1 MTDFV
6 SLLGVKGGP
15 AIRPGSNMPTSTLI
29 HVNGKNLLVDAGL
42 GVSRSI
48 CDQGITLNEIDA
60 IFITHMHSD
69 HYLELG
75 PLIHTAWVAGRV
87 IPLPIYGP
95 KRLKHYWKAFLSSM
109 VDDIRLRIED
119 EGRINLEELTEFHSL
134 EDGGSYYL
142 SDTKIR
148 VIRNVHPPIKDSFAI
163 RFECGKSAIVLSG
176 DTAYMPEM
184 IDFADK
190 ADLLIHE
197 VMLSE
202 GIDLIMKRLG
212 HEDYRLKNHLLQS
225 HTLAENAGLIA
236 KRAKV
241 KCLALNHFVP
251 DGFSEFNDD
260 DWLQAVR
267 KHWPGKVILGKDG
280 IKIRLN

>member
-29 HVNGKNLLVDAGL
+29 HFNGKNLLVDAGL

-109 VDDIRLRIED
+109 VDDIRLRIKD

-134 EDGGSYYL
+134 EDGGSYQL

-163 RFECGKSAIVLSG
+163 RFECGNSAIVLSG
-176 DTAYMPEM
+176 DTAYMSEM

-190 ADLLIHE
+190 ADLLI
-197 VMLSE
+197 LS
-202 GIDLIMKRLG
+202 LI
-212 HEDYRLKNHLLQS
+212 H
-225 HTLAENAGLIA
+225 I
-236 KRAKV
+236 
-241 KCLALNHFVP
+241 
-251 DGFSEFNDD
+251 
-260 DWLQAVR
+260 
-267 KHWPGKVILGKDG
+267 
-280 IKIRLN
+280 

>member
-95 KRLKHYWKAFLSSM
+95 KRLKHYWRAFLSSM
-109 VDDIRLRIED
+109 VDDIRLRVED
-119 EGRINLEELTEFHSL
+119 EGRINLEELTKFHSL
-134 EDGGSYYL
+134 ENGGSYQL

-163 RFECGKSAIVLSG
+163 RFECGKSVIVLSG

-212 HEDYRLKNHLLQS
+212 HEDYKLKNHLLQS

>member
-1 MTDFV
+1 MVDFV

-29 HVNGKNLLVDAGL
+29 HINGKNFLIDAGL

-48 CDQGITLNEIDA
+48 CDQGIELHEIDA

-75 PLIHTAWVAGRV
+75 PLIHTAWVSGRV
-87 IPLPIYGP
+87 KHLPIYGP
-95 KRLKHYWKAFLSSM
+95 KRLKHYWRAFLESM
-109 VDDIRLRIED
+109 VDDIALRIED
-119 EGRINLEELTEFHSL
+119 EGRIDLEKLPTFYSFEDRQSL
-134 EDGGSYYL
+134 SL
-142 SDTKIR
+142 SNINIR
-148 VIRNVHPPIKDSFAI
+148 VMRNLHPPIRDSFAL
-163 RFECGKSAIVLSG
+163 RFEWGHYSIVLSG

-184 IDFADK
+184 IDFADQ

-202 GIDLIMKRLG
+202 GIDLIMTRLG
-212 HEDYRLKNHLLQS
+212 HEDDKLRNHLLQS

-236 KRAKV
+236 KCAKV

-251 DGFSEFNDD
+251 DGFAEFNDE
-260 DWLQAVR
+260 DWLKAVR
-267 KHWPGKVILGKDG
+267 RHWSGKTILGRDG
-280 IKIRLN
+280 IRIPL

>member
-1 MTDFV
+1 MVDFV
-6 SLLGVKGGP
+6 FLLGVKGGP
-15 AIRPGSNMPTSTLI
+15 AIRPGSNMPSSTLI
-29 HVNGKNLLVDAGL
+29 HINGKNLLVDTGL

-48 CDQGITLNEIDA
+48 CDQGVELHDIDA

-75 PLIHTAWVAGRV
+75 PLIHTAWVSGRV
-87 IPLPIYGP
+87 KPISIYGP
-95 KRLKHYWKAFLSSM
+95 KRLKHYWRAFLDSM
-109 VDDIRLRIED
+109 VDDIALRIGD
-119 EGRINLEELTEFHSL
+119 EGRIDLEKLPVFYSFEDRQSL
-134 EDGGSYYL
+134 SL
-142 SDTKIR
+142 SNINIR
-148 VIRNVHPPIKDSFAI
+148 VMRNLHPPIRDSFAL
-163 RFECGKSAIVLSG
+163 RFECEHYSIVLSG

-184 IDFADK
+184 IDFADQ

-202 GIDLIMKRLG
+202 GIDLIMTRLG
-212 HEDYRLKNHLLQS
+212 HEDDKLRSHLLQS

-236 KRAKV
+236 KCAKV

-251 DGFSEFNDD
+251 DGFAEFNDE

-267 KHWPGKVILGKDG
+267 RHWSGKIILGRDG
-280 IKIRLN
+280 IRIPL

>member
-1 MTDFV
+1 MVDFV

-29 HVNGKNLLVDAGL
+29 HINGINFLVDTGL

-48 CDQGITLNEIDA
+48 CDQGVELNEIDA

-75 PLIHTAWVAGRV
+75 PLIHTSWVSGRV
-87 IPLPIYGP
+87 KPILIYGP
-95 KRLKHYWKAFLSSM
+95 KRLKHYWKAFLVSM
-109 VDDIRLRIED
+109 VDDIKVRIED
-119 EGRINLEELTEFHSL
+119 EGRIDLQRLTSLHSF
-134 EDGGSYYL
+134 EDRQSL
-142 SDTKIR
+142 SLSNINIR
-148 VIRNVHPPIKDSFAI
+148 VMRNLHPPIRDSFAL
-163 RFECGKSAIVLSG
+163 RFEWANYSIVLSG

-184 IDFADK
+184 IDFANQ
-190 ADLLIHE
+190 ADLLVHE

-202 GIDLIMKRLG
+202 GIDLIMSRLG
-212 HEDYRLKNHLLQS
+212 HKDNKLKNHLLHS

-236 KRAKV
+236 NRAAV

-267 KHWPGKVILGKDG
+267 KHWSGKVVLGKDG
-280 IKIRLN
+280 IRIPL

>member
-1 MTDFV
+1 
-6 SLLGVKGGP
+6 
-15 AIRPGSNMPTSTLI
+15 MPTSTLI
-29 HVNGKNLLVDAGL
+29 HINGKNLLVDTGL

-48 CDQGITLNEIDA
+48 CDQGVELHEIDA

-75 PLIHTAWVAGRV
+75 PLIHTAWVSGRV
-87 IPLPIYGP
+87 KPISIYGP
-95 KRLKHYWKAFLSSM
+95 KRLKHYWRAFLDSM
-109 VDDIRLRIED
+109 VDDIALRIED
-119 EGRINLEELTEFHSL
+119 EGRIDLEKLPAFYSFEDRQSL
-134 EDGGSYYL
+134 SL
-142 SDTKIR
+142 SNINIR
-148 VIRNVHPPIKDSFAI
+148 VMRNLHPPIRDSFAL
-163 RFECGKSAIVLSG
+163 RFEWGHYSIVLSG

-184 IDFADK
+184 IDFADQ

-202 GIDLIMKRLG
+202 GIDLIMTRLG
-212 HEDYRLKNHLLQS
+212 HEDDKLRNHLLQS

-236 KRAKV
+236 KCAKV

-251 DGFSEFNDD
+251 DGFAEFNDE

-267 KHWPGKVILGKDG
+267 RHWSGKTILGRDG
-280 IKIRLN
+280 IRIPL

>member
-1 MTDFV
+1 MVDFV

-29 HVNGKNLLVDAGL
+29 HISGKNFLVDAGL

-48 CDQGITLNEIDA
+48 CDQGVTLNEIDA

-75 PLIHTAWVAGRV
+75 PLIHTAWVTGRV
-87 IPLPIYGP
+87 IPIPIYGP
-95 KRLKHYWKAFLSSM
+95 NRLKHYWKAFLASM
-109 VDDIRLRIED
+109 IDDIKLRIED
-119 EGRINLEELTEFHSL
+119 EGRINLEKLTKFHSL
-134 EDGGSYYL
+134 EGGESFCL
-142 SDTKIR
+142 SDTRIR
-148 VIRNVHPPIKDSFAI
+148 VIRNVHPPIKDSFAL
-163 RFECGKSAIVLSG
+163 RFEWGKLSVVLSG

-184 IDFADK
+184 IDFADH

-202 GIDLIMKRLG
+202 GIDLIMSRLG
-212 HEDYRLKNHLLQS
+212 HEDHKLKKHLLQS
-225 HTLAENAGLIA
+225 HTLAEKVGLIA
-236 KRAKV
+236 QCAKV

-260 DWLQAVR
+260 DWLQAIR
-267 KHWPGKVILGKDG
+267 KHWSGKVILGKDG
-280 IKIRLN
+280 IRIPL

>member
-1 MTDFV
+1 MVDFV

-29 HVNGKNLLVDAGL
+29 HIDGKNFLVDTGL

-48 CDQGITLNEIDA
+48 CDQGVELNEIDA

-75 PLIHTAWVAGRV
+75 PLIHTAWVSGRV
-87 IPLPIYGP
+87 KPISIYGP
-95 KRLKHYWKAFLSSM
+95 KRLKHYWRAFLDSM
-109 VDDIRLRIED
+109 VDDIALRIEN
-119 EGRINLEELTEFHSL
+119 EGRIDLEKLPTFYSFEDRQSL
-134 EDGGSYYL
+134 SL
-142 SDTKIR
+142 SNINIR
-148 VIRNVHPPIKDSFAI
+148 VMRNLHPPILDSFAL
-163 RFECGKSAIVLSG
+163 RFEWEHYSIVLSG

-184 IDFADK
+184 IDFADQ

-202 GIDLIMKRLG
+202 GIDLIMTRLG
-212 HEDYRLKNHLLQS
+212 HEDDKLRNHLLQS
-225 HTLAENAGLIA
+225 HTLAKNVGLIA
-236 KRAKV
+236 KCAKV

-251 DGFSEFNDD
+251 DGFAEFNDE
-260 DWLQAVR
+260 DWLQAIR
-267 KHWPGKVILGKDG
+267 RHWSGKVILGRDG
-280 IKIRLN
+280 IRISL

>member
-1 MTDFV
+1 MVDFV

-29 HVNGKNLLVDAGL
+29 HINGKNLLVDTGL

-48 CDQGITLNEIDA
+48 CEQGVELNDIDA

-75 PLIHTAWVAGRV
+75 PLIHTAWVSGRV
-87 IPLPIYGP
+87 KPISIFGP
-95 KRLKHYWKAFLSSM
+95 KRLKHYWRAFLDSM
-109 VDDIRLRIED
+109 VDDIALRIED
-119 EGRINLEELTEFHSL
+119 EGRIDLEKLPAFYSF
-134 EDGGSYYL
+134 EDSQIL
-142 SDTKIR
+142 SFSNINIR
-148 VIRNVHPPIKDSFAI
+148 VMRNLHPPIGDSFAL
-163 RFECGKSAIVLSG
+163 RFECEHYSIVLSG

-184 IDFADK
+184 IDFADQ

-202 GIDLIMKRLG
+202 GIDLIMNRLG
-212 HEDYRLKNHLLQS
+212 HKDHKLKNHLLQS
-225 HTLAENAGLIA
+225 HTLAENVGLIA
-236 KRAKV
+236 KSAKV

-251 DGFSEFNDD
+251 DGFAEFNDE
-260 DWLQAVR
+260 DWLRAVR
-267 KHWPGKVILGKDG
+267 SHWSGKVILGRDG
-280 IKIRLN
+280 IRIPL

>member
-1 MTDFV
+1 MVDFV

-29 HVNGKNLLVDAGL
+29 HINGKNFLVDTGL

-48 CDQGITLNEIDA
+48 CDQGVELKEIDA

-75 PLIHTAWVAGRV
+75 PLIHTAWVSGRV
-87 IPLPIYGP
+87 KPISIYGP
-95 KRLKHYWKAFLSSM
+95 KRLKHYWRAFLDSM
-109 VDDIRLRIED
+109 VDDIALRIED
-119 EGRINLEELTEFHSL
+119 EGRIDLEKLPAFYSFEDRQSL
-134 EDGGSYYL
+134 SL
-142 SDTKIR
+142 SNINIR
-148 VIRNVHPPIKDSFAI
+148 VMRNLHPPIRDSFAL
-163 RFECGKSAIVLSG
+163 RFECEHYSIVLSG

-184 IDFADK
+184 IDFADQ

-202 GIDLIMKRLG
+202 GIDLIMNRLG
-212 HEDYRLKNHLLQS
+212 HKDHKLKNHLLQS
-225 HTLAENAGLIA
+225 HTLAENVGLIA
-236 KRAKV
+236 KCAKV

-251 DGFSEFNDD
+251 NGFAEFNDE
-260 DWLQAVR
+260 DWLQAIR
-267 KHWPGKVILGKDG
+267 RHWSGKVILGRDG
-280 IKIRLN
+280 IRIAL

>member
-1 MTDFV
+1 
-6 SLLGVKGGP
+6 
-15 AIRPGSNMPTSTLI
+15 
-29 HVNGKNLLVDAGL
+29 
-42 GVSRSI
+42 
-48 CDQGITLNEIDA
+48 
-60 IFITHMHSD
+60 MHSD

-87 IPLPIYGP
+87 IPFPIYGP

-119 EGRINLEELTEFHSL
+119 EGRINLEELTKFHSL

-163 RFECGKSAIVLSG
+163 RFEWEKLSIVLSG

-184 IDFADK
+184 IDFANK

-202 GIDLIMKRLG
+202 GIDLIMSRLG
-212 HEDYRLKNHLLQS
+212 HEDWKLKNHLLQS

-241 KCLALNHFVP
+241 KCLVLNHFVP

>member
-1 MTDFV
+1 MVDFV

-29 HVNGKNLLVDAGL
+29 HINGKNFLVDTGL

-48 CDQGITLNEIDA
+48 CDQGVELNEIDA

-75 PLIHTAWVAGRV
+75 PLIHTAWVSGRV
-87 IPLPIYGP
+87 KPISIYGP
-95 KRLKHYWKAFLSSM
+95 KRLKHYWRAFLDSM
-109 VDDIRLRIED
+109 VDDIALRIGD
-119 EGRINLEELTEFHSL
+119 EGRIDLEKLPVFYSFEDRQSL
-134 EDGGSYYL
+134 SL
-142 SDTKIR
+142 SNINIR
-148 VIRNVHPPIKDSFAI
+148 VMRNLHPPIRDSFAL
-163 RFECGKSAIVLSG
+163 RFECEHYSIVLSG

-184 IDFADK
+184 IDFADQ

-202 GIDLIMKRLG
+202 GIDLIMTRLG
-212 HEDYRLKNHLLQS
+212 HEDDKLRNHLLQS

-236 KRAKV
+236 KCAKV

-251 DGFSEFNDD
+251 DGFAEFNDE
-260 DWLQAVR
+260 DWLKAVR
-267 KHWPGKVILGKDG
+267 RHWPGKTILGRDG
-280 IKIRLN
+280 IRIPL

>member
-1 MTDFV
+1 MVDFV

-15 AIRPGSNMPTSTLI
+15 AIRPRSNMPTSTLI
-29 HVNGKNLLVDAGL
+29 HVNGKNFLVDAGL
-42 GVSRSI
+42 GVSRSV
-48 CDQGITLNEIDA
+48 CDQGIELNEIDA

-75 PLIHTAWVAGRV
+75 PLIHTAWVSGRV
-87 IPLPIYGP
+87 KPIPIYGP
-95 KRLKHYWKAFLSSM
+95 KRLKHYWRAFLESM
-109 VDDIRLRIED
+109 VDDIRVRIED
-119 EGRINLEELTEFHSL
+119 EGRIDLEKLTSFYSFEDRQSL
-134 EDGGSYYL
+134 SL
-142 SDTKIR
+142 SNINIR
-148 VIRNVHPPIKDSFAI
+148 VMRNLHPPIRDSFAL
-163 RFECGKSAIVLSG
+163 RFEWGKFSIVLSG
-176 DTAYMPEM
+176 DTAYTPEM
-184 IDFADK
+184 ISFADR

-202 GIDLIMKRLG
+202 GIDLIMSRLG
-212 HEDYRLKNHLLQS
+212 HEDSKLKKHLLQS

-251 DGFSEFNDD
+251 DGFPEFNDN

-267 KHWPGKVILGKDG
+267 KHWSGKVILGKDG
-280 IKIRLN
+280 VRIPL

>member
-1 MTDFV
+1 MVDFV

-15 AIRPGSNMPTSTLI
+15 AIRPGSNMPSSTLI
-29 HVNGKNLLVDAGL
+29 HINGKNLLVDTGL

-48 CDQGITLNEIDA
+48 CDLGVELHDIDA

-75 PLIHTAWVAGRV
+75 PLIHTAWVSGRV
-87 IPLPIYGP
+87 KPIPIYGP
-95 KRLKHYWKAFLSSM
+95 KRLKYYWRAFLESM
-109 VDDIRLRIED
+109 VDDIALRIED
-119 EGRINLEELTEFHSL
+119 EGRIDLEKLPAFFSFEDRQSL
-134 EDGGSYYL
+134 SL
-142 SDTKIR
+142 SNINIR
-148 VIRNVHPPIKDSFAI
+148 VMRNLHPPIRDSFALC
-163 RFECGKSAIVLSG
+163 FECEHYSIVLSG

-184 IDFADK
+184 IDFADQ

-202 GIDLIMKRLG
+202 GIDLIMTRLG
-212 HEDYRLKNHLLQS
+212 YEDPKLKNHLLQS
-225 HTLAENAGLIA
+225 HTLAENVGLIA
-236 KRAKV
+236 KCAKV

-251 DGFSEFNDD
+251 DGFAEFNDE

-267 KHWPGKVILGKDG
+267 SHWSGKIILGRDG
-280 IKIRLN
+280 IRIPL